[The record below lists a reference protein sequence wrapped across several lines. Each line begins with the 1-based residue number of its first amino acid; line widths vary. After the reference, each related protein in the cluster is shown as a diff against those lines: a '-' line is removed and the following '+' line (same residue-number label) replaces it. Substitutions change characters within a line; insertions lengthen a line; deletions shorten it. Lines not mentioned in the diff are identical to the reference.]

1 MPPRSRLPPL
11 PETPKLSVVI
21 PARDE
26 EANLGRTVEGL
37 FRELDRESIPFE
49 LIIVNDHSQDGTLAL
64 ARSLQA
70 ARSEVT
76 VLDSP
81 RASGFGRTIRE
92 GLAHFS
98 GDLVAVMMSD
108 NSDDPADLVRY
119 YRTLQDGWDCV
130 YGSRFRR
137 ESEVTNYPA
146 GKRWANRAVNRG
158 LQLLFWTRFNDL
170 TNAFKAFRREVVLD
184 CGPYSSCHFNL
195 TVEMSLSPLIRRY
208 AIAEIPIAWHGRT
221 WGASK
226 LSLWAM
232 GRRYLS
238 VVLKLFF
245 ERVLISDDLIA
256 DGPVDDE
263 VGDRVPRESGAE
275 PAAPGETR

>member
-1 MPPRSRLPPL
+1 M
-11 PETPKLSVVI
+11 VI

-26 EANLGRTVEGL
+26 EANLELTVEGL
-37 FRELDRESIPFE
+37 FCELDRECIPFE
-49 LIIVNDHSQDGTLAL
+49 LIIVNDHSRDGTLEV

-70 ARSEVT
+70 ARSEV
-76 VLDSP
+76 VVIDSS

-92 GLAHFS
+92 GLARFS
-98 GDLVAVMMSD
+98 GDLVAVVMSD
-108 NSDDPADLVRY
+108 GSDEPADLVRY
-119 YRTLQDGWDCV
+119 YHTLQQGWDCV
-130 YGSRFRR
+130 YGSRFRPASR
-137 ESEVTNYPA
+137 VTNYPA
-146 GKRWANRAVNRG
+146 VKWWANRIVNRG
-158 LQLLFWTRFNDL
+158 LQVLFWTHFNDL

-208 AIAEIPIAWHGRT
+208 AIAEIPIAWYGRT

-245 ERVLISDDLIA
+245 ERVLISDDLIEDGQPEQAGAGPRPGAA
-256 DGPVDDE
+256 DTS
-263 VGDRVPRESGAE
+263 PRE
-275 PAAPGETR
+275 TR